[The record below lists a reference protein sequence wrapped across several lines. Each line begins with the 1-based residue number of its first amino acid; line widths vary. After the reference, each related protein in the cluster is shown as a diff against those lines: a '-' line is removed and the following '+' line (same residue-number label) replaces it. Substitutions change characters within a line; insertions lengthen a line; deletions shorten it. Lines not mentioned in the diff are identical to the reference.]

1 MAIKRY
7 KAQSIQEAIGR
18 IKEDIGP
25 DAMILSTRR
34 MPKTRYGKQM
44 FEVTAALQRVSAGE
58 DIVEFGIGAR
68 PAVNKQ

>member
-7 KAQSIQEAIGR
+7 KAKSIQEAIGR

-34 MPKTRYGKQM
+34 LPQTSRGRQM
-44 FEVTAALQRVSAGE
+44 FEVTAALQNAGME
-58 DIVEFGIGAR
+58 EG
-68 PAVNKQ
+68 